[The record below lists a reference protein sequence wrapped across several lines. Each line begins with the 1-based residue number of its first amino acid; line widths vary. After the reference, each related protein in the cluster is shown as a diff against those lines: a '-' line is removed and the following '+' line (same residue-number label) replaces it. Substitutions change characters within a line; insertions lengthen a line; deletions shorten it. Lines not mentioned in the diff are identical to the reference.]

1 MLRTSLVMLSG
12 HHHTIRYLALLVM
25 AVCSVQYA
33 ILAEMREE
41 PRPDLSRL
49 ELDMEATQSFSLLVN
64 LISDSRLGLHGSFDP
79 ARIEAVEAPRLD
91 LSDGVASTMIF
102 AQDEYLQRIITYYSD
117 YYQVDPLLVSLI
129 MEQESGYDPFALSSA
144 GAMGLMQLM
153 PDTAWMLG
161 VEDPWDPEEN
171 VEGGVRY
178 FAQQMDRF
186 GRLDLALAA
195 YNAGPGAV
203 EQWGGMPPYPETVEY
218 VSSILGRYR
227 TEQEKAEQETVY
239 EEILD

>member
-12 HHHTIRYLALLVM
+12 HHHTIRYVALLIM
-25 AVCSVQYA
+25 AVCSIQYA
-33 ILAEMREE
+33 ILAEIREE

-49 ELDMEATQSFSLLVN
+49 ALDLEATQSFSVLVN
-64 LISDSRLGLHGSFDP
+64 LISDSRVGLHGSFDP
-79 ARIEAVEAPRLD
+79 AAVVAVEAPRLD
-91 LSDGVASTMIF
+91 VVDGVASTMIF

-203 EQWGGMPPYPETVEY
+203 EQWGGLPPYPETVEY
-218 VSSILGRYR
+218 VSNILGRYR
-227 TEQEKAEQETVY
+227 AEQEKAEQEAVY

>member
-1 MLRTSLVMLSG
+1 MLSG